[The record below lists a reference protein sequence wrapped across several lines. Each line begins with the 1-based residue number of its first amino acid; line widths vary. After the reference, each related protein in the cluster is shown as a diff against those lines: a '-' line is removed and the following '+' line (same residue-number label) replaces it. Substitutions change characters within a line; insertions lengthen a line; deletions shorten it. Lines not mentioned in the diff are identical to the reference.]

1 MAVERLFAT
10 FAAHHDPSDLLDALA
25 TGVVLLDAAD
35 GVIHANVAAQGLLGV
50 GLNQARGRS
59 FLDLFVE
66 HLPLQALLQRAR
78 ERGEVFAERELA
90 LRPLSAPRDARV
102 IDVTVTPIEDHG
114 GARRLLLEMVDAVPR
129 SRINRENELRARL
142 EGSRMMT
149 RQLAHEIKNP
159 LGGLRGAAQLLE
171 RQLPDAALREYT
183 GVIINEADRLTALV
197 DSMAGPTRVPHKTPL
212 NVHEICEHVFR
223 LLEAEAKP
231 GAEIALERDYDPSVP
246 DGSFDRNQLVQA
258 LLNLARNALQAVDG
272 RGRIV
277 LRTRAVANAHIGPVR
292 HRLAV
297 RIEVVDDGPGVPP
310 EIRGSLFYPLVTG
323 RANGTGLGLAVAQEI
338 VTRNGGL
345 IEFDSEPGRTV
356 FSVLL
361 PLGGPTGLVA
371 GGVENPPVEFA

>member
-50 GLNQARGRS
+50 GLNQARGRP

-66 HLPLQALLQRAR
+66 HAPLQALLQRAR

-129 SRINRENELRARL
+129 NRINRENELRARL

-371 GGVENPPVEFA
+371 VGVENPPVELV

>member
-10 FAAHHDPSDLLDALA
+10 FAAHHDPTDLLDALA

-50 GLNQARGRS
+50 GLNQARGRP

-129 SRINRENELRARL
+129 NRINRENELRARL

-371 GGVENPPVEFA
+371 VGVENPPVELA

>member
-50 GLNQARGRS
+50 GLNQARGRP

-66 HLPLQALLQRAR
+66 HAPLQALLQRAR

-129 SRINRENELRARL
+129 NRINRENELRARL

-371 GGVENPPVEFA
+371 VGVENPPVELA